1 VRSKL
6 FLCGTLAFTL
16 ISGWMCCASG
26 ASAQGVSFNAA
37 RAFPAGTSPTAVAAD
52 DFNNDGKLDLAVTNQ
67 HGVSVLM
74 NDGSGGFLPA
84 VNYVVGTNPQ
94 SVVAGF
100 FRPNSEGIDDLA
112 VVNQGSGTVS
122 ILLNNGDGTFAAG
135 ATYPAGV
142 NPHEAFA
149 IDLNG
154 DSNYDLVIVDS
165 GAGPGT
171 GGVSILLGNGDGT
184 FKPAVFY
191 ATGSVPL
198 SVGVAFFNN
207 DFALD
212 LAVANKGSDNISILF
227 GNGDGT
233 FQHPVNISLDE
244 PGISVSPTSIV
255 TFFDNNSHY
264 DLAVATPNTRDIT
277 VLVGKGDGT
286 FASPVHYALDDPNF
300 VDDENTLVAF
310 DLNRDFKADLVLCNL
325 SSNHVTVLLGKG
337 DGTFM
342 PGVSYAAGPQPI
354 GIATSPFQKDVDGL
368 GNLDFNGDFIADLVV
383 ANNAVD
389 GEVTV
394 LLGNGD
400 GTLKAAPLYR
410 SGFSPT
416 SFAVG
421 DLNGDGILDIVTG
434 SSVTPAPAGTG
445 TGVAMLGNG
454 DGFVVGKG
462 GGTFKS
468 PQIWSTSPISAVAL
482 ADFDGDGK
490 LDIVETNPN
499 PGNGNVSVLLGKG
512 DGTFQSPVNY
522 TVGTT
527 PEAVAVGDF
536 NGDGKPDIVVGNRNS
551 GNISVLLNS
560 GNGTLDSAVDYAT
573 PTTGT
578 PESIAVGDFD
588 GDGKLD
594 IAVAIS
600 GINASEI
607 ALFLGNGDGT
617 FKSYLTIPAGFHSSA
632 ILHIVAADFDAD
644 GKADIAVTDGATLS
658 ILLGSGGAAFLT
670 PVTYLVGPGAAIN
683 GTLAVADFNGDA
695 KPDLV
700 TTSRDGLAIFINNGD
715 GTFPDAPITY
725 SPFLGGSIA
734 VGDFDGNG
742 TPDIVTADSSQD
754 QTPTDTV
761 AVLINQTMG
770 PQVPVTIATSPT
782 GISFDV
788 YFGFPPGGGAIS
800 EYTTCAAAPCTYN
813 GHFGVFF
820 QIYAPLSQSD
830 SALLGL
836 RYTLH
841 GFSDNGTSTL
851 ESSGADLIHNIA
863 VMMVPTSVTINYNTH
878 ELVTVLASPPNGG
891 VVTPVSGYL
900 DANSA
905 FVLTATANPGYT
917 FQNWTASQIPG
928 NPPVGGECD
937 TAICPQHVFAPVV
950 WTANFAPVTTA
961 VPNVVG
967 DTQAAAGTAIT
978 GAGLVVGNTTFQS
991 STTVAAGSV
1000 ISESPAAGTQVAP
1013 QSAVNLVVSTGPPVV
1028 PHVVSFSVL
1037 FGSQSYNVT
1046 TSTRKQLPWQISGIR
1061 VVFSEPI
1068 ASGGATSLVGTTVTG
1083 FSGLGTNTLTWTITP
1098 IPIGTVPILL
1108 SGSGANALKD
1118 AAGNALNAG
1127 VGFSQ
1132 TLKILW
1138 GDFNDDG
1145 AVSATDMVLV
1155 NIAVSGAYNI
1165 FADMNGDGVVN
1176 AADVQ
1181 IVRGRAGTHLP

>member
-1 VRSKL
+1 MLLRR
-6 FLCGTLAFTL
+6 TLALAL
-16 ISGWMCCASG
+16 IAGSICCAPG
-26 ASAQGVSFNAA
+26 ACGQSVTFGAA
-37 RAFPAGTSPTAVAAD
+37 PSLPAGTSPTAVAAGV
-52 DFNNDGKLDLAVTNQ
+52 FNADGNLDLAVTNQ

-154 DSNYDLVIVDS
+154 DSNYDLIIVDS

-212 LAVANKGSDNISILF
+212 LAVANEGSDDISILF

-255 TFFDNNSHY
+255 TFFDNNSSHY

-300 VDDENTLVAF
+300 VDDENKLVAF
-310 DLNRDFKADLVLCNL
+310 DLNRDRKADLVLCNL

-342 PGVSYAAGPQPI
+342 RGVSYAVGPQPI
-354 GIATSPFQKDVDGL
+354 GIATSPFQTDVDGR
-368 GNLDFNGDFIADLVV
+368 GNLDFNGDFIPDLVV

-410 SGFSPT
+410 SGYSPT
-416 SFAVG
+416 SLAVG

-445 TGVAMLGNG
+445 TGAAMLGNG
-454 DGFVVGKG
+454 DGFVFGKG
-462 GGTFKS
+462 GGTFRS
-468 PQIWSTSPISAVAL
+468 PQVWSTSPISAVAL

-551 GNISVLLNS
+551 NNISVLLNS
-560 GNGTLDSAVDYAT
+560 GNGTLQTAVNYST
-573 PTTGT
+573 PLTGT

-617 FKSYLTIPAGFHSSA
+617 FQSYLTIPAGFHSSA
-632 ILHIVAADFDAD
+632 ILHIVAADFDGD

-761 AVLINQTMG
+761 AVLINLTTG
-770 PQVPVTIATSPT
+770 PDVPVTIDTSPT
-782 GISFDV
+782 GLTFDV
-788 YFGFPPGGGAIS
+788 YYGFPPGGVIS
-800 EYTTCAAAPCTYN
+800 EYTTCGVAPCTYN
-813 GHFGVFF
+813 SGFGRFF
-820 QIYAPLSQSD
+820 QIYAPLTQADNAFSGLQY
-830 SALLGL
+830 ALV
-836 RYTLH
+836 
-841 GFSDNGTSTL
+841 GFSDNGTSVL
-851 ESSGADLIHNIA
+851 ESSGGDLIHNVA
-863 VMMVPTSVTINYNTH
+863 VMTIPTHVTINYKTQ

-891 VVTPVSGYL
+891 VVTPASGYF
-900 DANSA
+900 DADA
-905 FVLTATANPGYT
+905 PFVLTATANPGYT
-917 FQNWTASQIPG
+917 FQNWTASQQPG
-928 NPPVGGECD
+928 NPPVGGTCD
-937 TAICPQHVFAPVV
+937 TATCPQHVFAPVV
-950 WTANFAPVTTA
+950 WTANFAPVAVA

-967 DTQAAAGTAIT
+967 QTQAAASTTIT
-978 GAGLVVGNTTFQS
+978 GAGLVVRNITSAS

-1013 QSAVNLVVSTGPPVV
+1013 GSAVDLVVSTGPPVV

-1037 FGSQSYNVT
+1037 FGSQSYEVIG
-1046 TSTRKQLPWQISGIR
+1046 SPRVHLPWQIAGIR

-1068 ASGGATSLVGTTVTG
+1068 VAGSSASLGGTAATG
-1083 FSGLGTNTLTWTITP
+1083 FSGLGTNTLTWTISP
-1098 IPIGTVPILL
+1098 ISLASVSIVL
-1108 SGSGANALKD
+1108 SGSGATALKD

-1127 VGFSQ
+1127 TGFSQ
-1132 TLKILW
+1132 ALKILS

-1145 AVSATDMVLV
+1145 AVSASDMVLV
-1155 NIAVSGAYNI
+1155 NNAISTPYNI
-1165 FADMNGDGVVN
+1165 YADMNGDGVVN

-1181 IVRGRAGTHLP
+1181 IVRGKIGKSLP